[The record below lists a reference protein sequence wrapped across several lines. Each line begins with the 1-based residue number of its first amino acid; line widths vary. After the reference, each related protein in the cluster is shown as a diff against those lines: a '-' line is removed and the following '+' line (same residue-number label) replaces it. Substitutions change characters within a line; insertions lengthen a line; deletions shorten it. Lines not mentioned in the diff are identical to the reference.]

1 MRPVAFKWAKQTLE
15 INHFLLMRKVLDSC
29 VPARKGKQCRGG
41 CVPGPCKYL
50 GSPMVWREDLVHR
63 PLGPSSHCIAFLGRV
78 WLFFVCFFFFPPP
91 APPPMAAANAE
102 PQCCWL
108 LTSRGWWEKNLGHL
122 HGQRGL
128 GVQHGQRQN
137 GVSGLSLTLLLTDE

>member
-1 MRPVAFKWAKQTLE
+1 MCLQGKESSAGGDVCLAPANIWGHLWYGGRILCTDHWVLPRIA
-15 INHFLLMRKVLDSC
+15 LLSWV
-29 VPARKGKQCRGG
+29 VFG
-41 CVPGPCKYL
+41 CF
-50 GSPMVWREDLVHR
+50 S
-63 PLGPSSHCIAFLGRV
+63 
-78 WLFFVCFFFFPPP
+78 FVFFFFSPP

>member
-1 MRPVAFKWAKQTLE
+1 MCAWPLQIFGVTYGMEGGSCAQTTGS
-15 INHFLLMRKVLDSC
+15 FLALHCFPGSC
-29 VPARKGKQCRGG
+29 
-41 CVPGPCKYL
+41 
-50 GSPMVWREDLVHR
+50 LVVFR
-63 PLGPSSHCIAFLGRV
+63 L
-78 WLFFVCFFFFPPP
+78 FFFFPPP